1 MASTFHGLTF
11 DAYDAH
17 AVARFWA
24 AALGRDVAPGGSTAR
39 AEILADAT
47 APRLVFE
54 QVRAGGGIRNAL
66 HLDLVTDDL
75 DGESERLVRLGARRI
90 GAVDGGARWVSLTDP
105 EGNPFDLL
113 PAPEARRT
121 ALSTAA

>member
-17 AVARFWA
+17 AVAAFWA
-24 AALGRDVAPGGSTAR
+24 AALGRDVAPGGSAAR
-39 AEILADAT
+39 AEILPDDS
-47 APRLVFE
+47 APRLVFT
-54 QVRAGGGIRNAL
+54 QVAAGGSVRNAL

-75 DGESERLVRLGARRI
+75 ERESERLVRLGARRV
-90 GAVDGGARWVSLTDP
+90 GAVGGTARWVSLTDP

-113 PAPEARRT
+113 PAPRR
-121 ALSTAA
+121 AAGLAVAA